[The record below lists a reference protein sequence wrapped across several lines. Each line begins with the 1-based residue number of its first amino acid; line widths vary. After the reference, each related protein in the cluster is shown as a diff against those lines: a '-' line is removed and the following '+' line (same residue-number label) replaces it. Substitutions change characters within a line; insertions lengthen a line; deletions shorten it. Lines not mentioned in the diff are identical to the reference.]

1 MSAKK
6 PLPGIITPSPVLSA
20 VAFLLQLRWQNV
32 VGLVFAQ
39 YIAALFLFNE
49 AENWTSTLL
58 DYKLHLLILA
68 VGLLTAGG
76 YIINNFYDREK
87 DRINRPIRTAIE
99 SSIPKAYMLY
109 TYFIVTAL
117 GSLVAFGVSFRAF
130 LFYGG
135 YAFLLWAY
143 SHKFKK
149 ITLLGNLIA
158 TFLVVIPFFGLIL
171 YYNEIH
177 PLMVYYGFFYSWML
191 FIRESVKDIRF
202 YKGDVALEYQ
212 TVPVALGLSKAVG
225 MLRVYAIVGVI
236 VALGMWWIHYDGI
249 AFSNEVRFFSV
260 LSIIAYAYIIIYFKT
275 PERFRRAAY
284 MHMVLKGGLL
294 TGILIIP
301 FLFK

>member
-1 MSAKK
+1 MFTKK
-6 PLPGIITPSPVLSA
+6 PLAGILTPSPVLSA

-32 VGLVFAQ
+32 LGLVFAQ
-39 YIAALFLFNE
+39 YVAALFLFNK
-49 AENWTSTLL
+49 AENWASTLF
-58 DYKLHLLILA
+58 DYKLHFLIIA

-99 SSIPKAYMLY
+99 SSIPKAHMLY
-109 TYFIVTAL
+109 TYFIVTML
-117 GSLVAFGVSFRAF
+117 GSLVALGVSFRAF
-130 LFYGG
+130 LFYSG

-191 FIRESVKDIRF
+191 FIRESVKDLRF
-202 YKGDVALEYQ
+202 YKGDVALGYQ
-212 TVPVALGLSKAVG
+212 TVPVALGLSKAVR
-225 MLRVYAIVGVI
+225 MLRVYALVGVLI
-236 VALGMWWIHYDGI
+236 ALGVWLLSFKGIH
-249 AFSNEVRFFSV
+249 FSSLAKGFSV
-260 LSIIAYAYIIIYFKT
+260 LTIIAYSYIIFFFKT
-275 PERFRRAAY
+275 PKRFRRAAY
-284 MHMVLKGGLL
+284 MHMVLKGGLFS
-294 TGILIIP
+294 GILIIP
-301 FLFK
+301 FLFH